1 MVHIYL
7 CHSWKYYAARLKSI
21 GFGKNNILFPLSILL
36 LFVRLVYACDERFI
50 LPNSAGPGCLDYG
63 KGAHHTPYIEFCT
76 AVPCS
81 AIHLSIRADC
91 ERTQLI
97 PGTTLSQPIPGT
109 TLSQPIP
116 GTTLSQLIPDIPL
129 PPTSSRSVLVPVSG
143 GNASGGTVCN
153 PRLVPDAVL
162 CYGAVHER
170 HPGPNQLH
178 LV

>member
-1 MVHIYL
+1 MQLPGFI
-7 CHSWKYYAARLKSI
+7 SI
-21 GFGKNNILFPLSILL
+21 GFGKNNHTPLSMLL

-63 KGAHHTPYIEFCT
+63 KGAHHTPYINFVQLSTCSR
-76 AVPCS
+76 AGVPFT
-81 AIHLSIRADC
+81 LSIRAEC
-91 ERTQLI
+91 ERTQPI

-116 GTTLSQLIPDIPL
+116 DIPL
-129 PPTSSRSVLVPVSG
+129 PSPPPPTSSRSVLVPVSG

-170 HPGPNQLH
+170 HQGPNQLH